1 MSESETQSNQSQFS
15 IWPPTQR
22 TRDAVTNRL
31 IETLTTESVL
41 SKRYGTV
48 PKDEAAGLANKIE
61 GEAFVTAGES
71 GGKAEDDGIETLQV
85 YSKEISKRMLDA
97 VKSRS
102 ETNASVKD
110 LNNDE
115 VAVSSADDVADEKK
129 DGVVVESDEARKP
142 EE

>member
-48 PKDEAAGLANKIE
+48 PKDEAAALANKIE
-61 GEAFVTAGES
+61 EEAFVTAGEA
-71 GGKAEDDGIETLQV
+71 GGKPEDDGIETLQV

-102 ETNASVKD
+102 ETNASVKED
-110 LNNDE
+110 SNDE
-115 VAVSSADDVADEKK
+115 VAADDVAEEKK
-129 DGVVVESDEARKP
+129 DEVVVESDEARKS